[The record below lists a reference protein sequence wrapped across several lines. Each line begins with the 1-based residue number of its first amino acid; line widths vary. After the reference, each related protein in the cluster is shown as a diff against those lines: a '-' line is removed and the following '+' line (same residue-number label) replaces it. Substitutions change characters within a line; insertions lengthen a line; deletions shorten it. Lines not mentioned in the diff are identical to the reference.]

1 MMINKRFCVTMILM
15 GAIMVHV
22 PFISG
27 KTQPNL
33 PILNKTIALVNPGG
47 AINVNNEA
55 TAVYNELNLENL
67 GLSKNAFEYA
77 LNGYNNLKASGKL
90 KNDKVLS
97 IVDFTLQ
104 SSKKRLFVIDL
115 ENKKVL
121 FNTFV
126 AHGRN
131 SGKDYASQF
140 SNIGESYQSSLG
152 FYITKDTYNG
162 THGFSLRLEGEE
174 KGFNDNA
181 LNRAIVMH
189 SAWYV
194 DEKIAKSQGYIGRS
208 QGCPAIPEAFNKPII
223 ETIKN
228 GSCLFLYSA
237 DKNYLS
243 HSKFVNNINKA

>member
-1 MMINKRFCVTMILM
+1 MLLTKRFYVTLLVM
-15 GAIMVHV
+15 GSIFVHV

-27 KTQPNL
+27 KTQPYHL
-33 PILNKTIALVNPGG
+33 AVTPKIDHTISHKANVSSAALM
-47 AINVNNEA
+47 
-55 TAVYNELNLENL
+55 YDSLHLLNL
-67 GLSKNAFEYA
+67 GLSQQAFEYA
-77 LNGYNNLKASGKL
+77 LNGYNTLKASGKL

-97 IVDFTLQ
+97 IVDFTLH
-104 SSKKRLFVIDL
+104 SSKKRLFIIDL
-115 ENKKVL
+115 ENYKVL
-121 FNTFV
+121 FNTLV

-140 SNIGESYQSSLG
+140 SNVGESYQSSLG
-152 FYITKDTYNG
+152 FYVTKDTYNG
-162 THGFSLRLEGEE
+162 KHGFSLKLEGEE

-208 QGCPAIPEAFNKPII
+208 QGCPAIPEALNKPII

-228 GSCLFLYSA
+228 GSCLFVYSA
-237 DKNYLS
+237 DKSYLT
-243 HSKFVNNINKA
+243 HSKFLNQSSGI